1 MDDHTSTG
9 LAGGQ
14 EAARDPCTTP
24 FLLCELV
31 EGGKDRLGH
40 EVEEILWMGRNYTIY
55 RSEKGVDVQFAD
67 TPSEEA
73 TQRCRFTGISP
84 ELCELRYL
92 TNEMRAGWF
101 SAIASRTG
109 HLPSELYDHNM
120 AQAVMLVMEDKV
132 LEGKQLAQQALKMA
146 VDRVTNDNMIR
157 YLECCVITLMLYF
170 AAGALYFAV
179 GPHPQPH
186 LHLPDPQSWKIPLLG
201 QPIYVVAAMAGA
213 TGAVLSVATRLQA
226 FQFKPC
232 HQSNMNYLMSITRV
246 SVGLVA
252 GPILLLLGFTILE
265 TPIKSLVPAMAE
277 PHGAALLGLIA
288 GFAERLIPNLLNKTA
303 GEIESGPGT
312 PVQAARNAPAPSN
325 ATPAVTPNLTPAPTS
340 S

>member
-1 MDDHTSTG
+1 MDDQTATG
-9 LAGGQ
+9 LAAGQ
-14 EAARDPCTTP
+14 PAARDPCTRP
-24 FLLCELV
+24 LLLCELV

-40 EVEEILWMGRNYTIY
+40 EIEEILWMGRNYTIY

-67 TPSEEA
+67 SPSDEA
-73 TQRCRFTGISP
+73 AQRSAFTGISP

-92 TNEMRAGWF
+92 TNEMRAGWS
-101 SAIASRTG
+101 SAVASRAG
-109 HLPSELYDHNM
+109 YRPSELYDHNM

-132 LEGKQLAQQALKMA
+132 PEGKQLAQQALKMA
-146 VDRVTNDNMIR
+146 VERVTNDNMIR
-157 YLECCVITLMLYF
+157 YLECCVITLMLYL

-179 GPHPQPH
+179 GPQ
-186 LHLPDPQSWKIPLLG
+186 LPLSWKIPLLDRS
-201 QPIYVVAAMAGA
+201 IYAVAAMAGA

-252 GPILLLLGFTILE
+252 GPILLLLGFTILQK
-265 TPIKSLVPAMAE
+265 PISALVPAMAA
-277 PHGAALLGLIA
+277 PQGAALLGLIA

-303 GEIESGPGT
+303 SEIEAAPGT
-312 PVQAARNAPAPSN
+312 PVQAARNAPAQGN
-325 ATPAVTPNLTPAPTS
+325 VATPAVTPNPAPAPTPA
-340 S
+340 